1 MFFKGVIIVAAIA
14 LVVILWAVFSQESLD
29 PEWLQNAI
37 DVCTSE
43 IDNMGSSGRD
53 LESCLDDAYNQYGS
67 EEEKQ
72 IWFDDEH

>member
-14 LVVILWAVFSQESLD
+14 LVVILWAVFGQEFSD
-29 PEWLQNAI
+29 SEGLQNAI
-37 DVCTSE
+37 DECTKE
-43 IDNMGSSGRD
+43 IDNTGLSDRD

-67 EEEKQ
+67 VEEKQ